1 MKLLCSLSQHCF
13 LQLNSAFKLEVVSC
27 FLPPQ
32 SLNKTP
38 FMQTTTEKDR
48 YSGLFGWVHRIK
60 DWVESLATK
69 PYGVPA
75 LALLAFTESIFFP
88 IPPDVLLMA
97 LCVGLPKRS
106 LWFALVCT
114 IGSVVGGAFGYG
126 IGHFLWYDAA
136 GGFSGFAQFF
146 FTHIPGFTN
155 EVFNR
160 AGELYRQYDFWAVMV
175 AGLTPVPYKVA
186 TITAG
191 VFELNFVVFMLASV
205 ASRALRFF
213 LIGALFYFFGR
224 AIKAFIDK
232 YLEILSVLFVVL
244 LVGGFLVIRWLS

>member
-1 MKLLCSLSQHCF
+1 MTHSI
-13 LQLNSAFKLEVVSC
+13 A
-27 FLPPQ
+27 
-32 SLNKTP
+32 
-38 FMQTTTEKDR
+38 EKDR
-48 YSGLFGWVHRIK
+48 YSGPFGWIHRIK
-60 DWVESLATK
+60 DWVESLAAK

-75 LALLAFTESIFFP
+75 LALLAFCESIFFP

-106 LWFALVCT
+106 LWFAFVCT
-114 IGSVVGGAFGYG
+114 VGSVAGGIFGYG

-136 GGFSGFAQFF
+136 GMFSGFAQFF
-146 FTHIPGFTN
+146 FDHIPGFTT
-155 EVFNR
+155 EVFEH
-160 AGELYRQYDFWAVMV
+160 AGALYREYDFRAVMV

-191 VFELNFVVFMLASV
+191 VFNLNFVVFMLASA

-232 YLEILSVLFVVL
+232 YLEILSVLFVIL